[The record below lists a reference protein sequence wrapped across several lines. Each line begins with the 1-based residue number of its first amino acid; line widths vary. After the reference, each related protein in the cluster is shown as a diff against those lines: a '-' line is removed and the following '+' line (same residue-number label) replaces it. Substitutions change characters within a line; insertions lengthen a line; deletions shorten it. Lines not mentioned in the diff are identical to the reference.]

1 MQKKHFKWQCVG
13 SKPLMWWINPSNS
26 LEYTEFSPYIVYGLR
41 CVWYDETMWNHVKP
55 YSTMLDIARHSRW
68 NRPPKSLP
76 KSKNCLSHLSGQLQS
91 LWSLANE
98 KSFLTMT
105 NSKPINWSK
114 DYWSVGLLNSPT
126 DQELCDRGPL
136 SWPHPALAASPKPF
150 QTITVVPSGKQ
161 PAIGKSPL
169 LIGRSRN

>member
-1 MQKKHFKWQCVG
+1 
-13 SKPLMWWINPSNS
+13 
-26 LEYTEFSPYIVYGLR
+26 
-41 CVWYDETMWNHVKP
+41 
-55 YSTMLDIARHSRW
+55 MLDIARHSRW

-114 DYWSVGLLNSPT
+114 DYWSVGFLTPQLTKSFAIEVHSPGLT
-126 DQELCDRGPL
+126 QR
-136 SWPHPALAASPKPF
+136 
-150 QTITVVPSGKQ
+150 
-161 PAIGKSPL
+161 
-169 LIGRSRN
+169 